1 MVLGTFLKKGLFDLA
16 KLLFMHSGRIL
27 INVRRVL
34 FLEEGKAT
42 AISDVVKQYNL

>member
-1 MVLGTFLKKGLFDLA
+1 MLLGGFGDFFFQNGFVPLHA
-16 KLLFMHSGRIL
+16 NPGRIL